1 MISSSVKT
9 QLLRKL
15 LDDEKVFA
23 VGSTRNLR
31 EARRDVCGDTGITG
45 ADSLSWRTITE
56 LHSAYKSRVVD
67 ENEEP
72 VRQRQRSGPASASLV
87 SRELALERYRREL
100 ISII

>member
-45 ADSLSWRTITE
+45 AVITE
-56 LHSAYKSRVVD
+56 LHSAYKSRVFD

-72 VRQRQRSGPASASLV
+72 VRQRQHSSPASASLV
-87 SRELALERYRREL
+87 SRELALER
-100 ISII
+100 